1 MIVEAPFGLF
11 SFGGLVTVGCSVD
24 ASVLVGASI
33 VSSVGKVIARR
44 CSGSCV
50 IGIFSLVLSSVV
62 RELGGF
68 KSDLNSSSILTD
80 STIKVI
86 IYRHLFFLNQ
96 FVKLI

>member
-33 VSSVGKVIARR
+33 VSSVGKVIAPRF
-44 CSGSCV
+44 SGSCV
-50 IGIFSLVLSSVV
+50 IGIFLLVLSSVV

-80 STIKVI
+80 STIKVM
-86 IYRHLFFLNQ
+86 IYSVFFLNS
-96 FVKLI
+96 VC

>member
-11 SFGGLVTVGCSVD
+11 PFGGLVTLGFSVD
-24 ASVLVGASI
+24 ASVFVGASV
-33 VSSVGKVIARR
+33 VSSVGKVIAPRF
-44 CSGSCV
+44 SGSCV

-86 IYRHLFFLNQ
+86 IYRHLFFKKS
-96 FVKLI
+96 VC